1 MTDYLDLATIYQ
13 ANVESAQAEIEELR
27 ASIAP
32 RVDELNNYIT
42 KNAENISSAI
52 IEEINISG
60 YELFVNVETAAPVY
74 RYGWSHDCSFKDFSK
89 IFLKALNA
97 PYLIG
102 TTWNVLNDYKTAVCA
117 VTVGIPEDFDDAKIS
132 ELAEILEP
140 VVKVQAEILGYEG
153 PAMINVLEDTLSQY
167 SSYYILYDAEE
178 DIFAVSTS
186 SYGSSYTDYSGS
198 LKDVLTYVGK
208 YLSYC

>member
-1 MTDYLDLATIYQ
+1 MTDYLDLAALYQ
-13 ANVESAQAEIEELR
+13 ADIDGAHEEAEKLR

-32 RVDELNNYIT
+32 RLAELNDYIT
-42 KNAENISSAI
+42 KNVENISSAI

-74 RYGWSHDCSFKDFSK
+74 RYGWSNGRGLNGFSDA
-89 IFLKALNA
+89 FLKALNA

-117 VTVGIPEDFDDAKIS
+117 ATVGIPKSFDDAKIS

-140 VVKVQAEILGYEG
+140 VVKVQAEILGYER
-153 PAMINVLEDTLSQY
+153 PAMIDILEDTLSEY
-167 SSYYILYDAEE
+167 ASYYILYDA
-178 DIFAVSTS
+178 DDDVFAVSTS
-186 SYGSSYTDYSGS
+186 SYGSSYSDHSGS

-208 YLSYC
+208 NLSYC